1 MEMESSMTKIVSNV
15 VRKAYGSSGLVMLA
29 AEMTEGE
36 GEGALTAGDSE
47 YGGGASVARDGEFVS
62 SVRGGE
68 EMRADSRGGRR
79 VGVVPPVVVRGA
91 GVRAGVEAGFGPS
104 VGAVLRDSL
113 PLMEL
118 KSDLVGM
125 VSNVGWRWS

>member
-1 MEMESSMTKIVSNV
+1 MTKTVSNV
-15 VRKAYGSSGLVMLA
+15 VRKAYGSSGVVMLA

-47 YGGGASVARDGEFVS
+47 YGGGASVG
-62 SVRGGE
+62 
-68 EMRADSRGGRR
+68 GGRR
-79 VGVVPPVVVRGA
+79 VGVVPLVVVRGA

-113 PLMEL
+113 PLMDV
-118 KSDLVGM
+118 KNDLVDM
-125 VSNVGWRWS
+125 VSEVDW